1 MIFLVKR
8 FHGEKFLQLEE
19 NAMFFAC
26 LFIQELIHTKNSLSP
41 IRFTLNFP
49 SNSASKDISA
59 RKEKY

>member
-26 LFIQELIHTKNSLSP
+26 LFIQ
-41 IRFTLNFP
+41 
-49 SNSASKDISA
+49 
-59 RKEKY
+59 